1 MDETTSSTTDF
12 YTWDN
17 VTTTSDGNTATW
29 IHDFQF
35 TSWEPYLFEK
45 YIPKFHI
52 QKGYKYQI
60 KHMWD
65 NKKENKLLY
74 SNSKKNVK

>member
-1 MDETTSSTTDF
+1 MSSSNTSDTNNF

-17 VTTTSDGNTATW
+17 ATTTSDGVTSYIA
-29 IHDFQF
+29 DFQF

-45 YIPKFHI
+45 YIPKWHI
-52 QKGYKYQI
+52 QKGYKKQI

-65 NKKENKLLY
+65 
-74 SNSKKNVK
+74 